1 MRPNVSAVKMA
12 SEGSILY
19 GVVHDPRS
27 SAKRGV
33 LMVASGACR
42 VGPHRQFLLLARDWA
57 AAGIPVMRFDYQGQG
72 DSEGPGAFNL
82 DSLMHDIRSAID
94 CFTSAVPGIERVVLW
109 GLCEAALN
117 SLLYARSDPR
127 VDGLVL
133 VNPQVD
139 NLHSGPTDRS
149 QLRYHYLP
157 QLLKPWRL
165 LGRLARNR
173 VNVLGALSCITGHVA
188 RSIRPNPPGSIDRYV
203 EVLSAFKGRSL
214 VILSERDNFAIEFRE
229 NVMNTKAW
237 ERLVEDSKVAVLNL
251 PTEDH
256 VFARK
261 ELRDQV
267 SKWTADWIRSLRDP
281 FRLSQVPGRLS
292 RPWWNSPAF
301 LLRFSRHAPLASDR
315 ASRVGP

>member
-1 MRPNVSAVKMA
+1 MSHGIVEPAGSRMRLAFMKYHTMQPNVSAVKMA
-12 SEGSILY
+12 SEESILY
-19 GVVHDPRS
+19 GVVHDPGS
-27 SAKRGV
+27 TAKRGV
-33 LMVASGACR
+33 LMVAAGVAYR

-57 AAGIPVMRFDYQGQG
+57 ADGIPVMRFDYQGQG
-72 DSEGPGAFNL
+72 DSEGAGAFNF
-82 DSLMHDIRSAID
+82 DSLMYDIRSAID

-139 NLHSGPTDRS
+139 NPDSGLRDRS
-149 QLRYHYLP
+149 RLRYHYLR

-173 VNVLGALSCITGHVA
+173 VNVLSALTYIAGHIA
-188 RSIRPNPPGSIDRYV
+188 GSIRPNPPGSIDRYR

-214 VILSERDNFAIEFRE
+214 VILSERDIYAIEFKA
-229 NVMNTKAW
+229 NVMGTKAW

-251 PTEDH
+251 PNADH
-256 VFARK
+256 NFTRK

-267 SKWTADWIRSLRDP
+267 SIWTADWIRSLRDP
-281 FRLSQVPGRLS
+281 F
-292 RPWWNSPAF
+292 
-301 LLRFSRHAPLASDR
+301 
-315 ASRVGP
+315 